1 MNDLSASWRKRPS
14 QPGSAGGD
22 WVDVLRLAG
31 GRLAVSMGDAAG
43 HDGQAAALALLL
55 SRLLRDRLQLGT
67 DPGQALAGALAEI
80 ADLGDMGE
88 MYATAF
94 VAIAEA
100 DGTVT
105 YANAGH
111 PAPVVLNGE
120 PSREADGPAPGRLL
134 GPTGPLL
141 SDLFAGTTIWSNRT
155 LRLGPGES
163 LLLYTDGL
171 AEARNAAGAEFGLA
185 RLVTAGSRRNAG
197 RGRTDGADVLDR
209 LFTEVAT
216 FTRRAADDRSALV
229 LSRPD
234 DDGGDSRA
242 RGRSR
247 GAAISAGVRASA
259 GSALAG

>member
-1 MNDLSASWRKRPS
+1 MNDLSASWRVRPS
-14 QPGSAGGD
+14 QPGSPGGD

-31 GRLAVSMGDAAG
+31 GRLAISMGDAAG

-55 SRLLRDRLQLGT
+55 SRLLRDRLQLGS
-67 DPGQALAGALAEI
+67 DPGQALADALAEI

-94 VAIAEA
+94 VAIADA

-111 PAPVVLNGE
+111 PAPVVLGGQ
-120 PSREADGPAPGRLL
+120 PGDTTSPGLGRLL

-141 SDLFAGTTIWSNRT
+141 SDFFAGMTIWSTRT
-155 LRLGPGES
+155 LLLKPDES

-171 AEARNAAGAEFGLA
+171 AEARNAAGCEFGLE
-185 RLVTAGSRRNAG
+185 RLVAAGSHRKAE
-197 RGRTDGADVLDR
+197 RGRTGGADVLDR
-209 LFTEVAT
+209 LFAEVAA
-216 FTRRAADDRSALV
+216 FTRRGADDRSALV
-229 LSRPD
+229 LSRPAD
-234 DDGGDSRA
+234 RGRDDGA
-242 RGRSR
+242 RGSSPA
-247 GAAISAGVRASA
+247 AAIRADTRASA